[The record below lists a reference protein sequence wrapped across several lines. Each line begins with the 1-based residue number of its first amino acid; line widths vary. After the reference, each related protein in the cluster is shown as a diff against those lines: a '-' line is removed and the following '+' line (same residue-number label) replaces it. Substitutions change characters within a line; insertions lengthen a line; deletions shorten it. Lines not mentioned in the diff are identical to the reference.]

1 MKRMAVLTTFINA
14 EIFLAEIEHHI
25 FVFWGSTD
33 SLSWTPTEE
42 TVLRVEK
49 KWAGAIGIPLQR
61 GGQLIERRWRRHRW
75 RRRRRLREMAAESN
89 TLMAFQHDILKWYKM
104 LRS

>member
-1 MKRMAVLTTFINA
+1 MPSKLNTTF
-14 EIFLAEIEHHI
+14 LY
-25 FVFWGSTD
+25 FWQLVLGSTD

-61 GGQLIERRWRRHRW
+61 GGQL
-75 RRRRRLREMAAESN
+75 LSDGA
-89 TLMAFQHDILKWYKM
+89 TGTGGGGG
-104 LRS
+104 